1 MPVSP
6 RSRLWS
12 CLEWGV
18 VLLLLV
24 GLAPTA
30 GAATIYVDSLFG
42 DDRLDGATPERV
54 TDLSGPVRTL
64 RRAMHLVETGDRV
77 VLANRGTPYEGGV
90 TLAGLRCSGTRFVPL
105 EIVGNGAT
113 LSGTRPIEPSAWR
126 RVTGDVWR
134 VTPIRKGWYQL
145 VQEGRAVP
153 EVAVPPGATELPPL
167 EEGTWC
173 PFQGAIYYRPPF
185 GFIPAELPLQLAD
198 EQTGITLLDVE
209 YVVIRDLTVQH
220 FRQDGIHLHD
230 RCHEVRLEN
239 VVCRENGRG
248 GIVVRGTS
256 HVRLSG
262 VTLAGNRVESL
273 LVEGLATAD
282 VEGGEFDRAP
292 TVRPF
297 SPTAGGGN

>member
-6 RSRLWS
+6 RLRLWK
-12 CLEWGV
+12 CLAWGA
-18 VLLLLV
+18 VLLLPA

-30 GAATIYVDSLFG
+30 GAATIYVDSLLG
-42 DDRLDGATPERV
+42 DDRLDGITPERV
-54 TDLSGPVRTL
+54 SERSGPVRTL
-64 RRAMHLVETGDRV
+64 RRAMHLVESGDRV

-90 TLAGLRCSGTRFVPL
+90 TLAGPRCSGTRFVPL

-113 LSGTRPIEPSAWR
+113 LSGARPIEPSSWR

-134 VTPIRKGWYQL
+134 VTPIRKGWFQL

-153 EVAVPPGATELPPL
+153 EVPVPPGATELPPL

-173 PFQGAIYYRPPF
+173 PFQGAVYYRPPF
-185 GFIPAELPLQLAD
+185 GSIPAELPLHLAD

-209 YVVIRDLTVQH
+209 FVVIRDLTLVH
-220 FRQDGIHLHD
+220 FRQDGIHLQD
-230 RCHEVRLEN
+230 RCREVRLEN
-239 VVCRENGRG
+239 VVCRENGRC

-256 HVRLSG
+256 HAFLSG
-262 VTLAGNRVESL
+262 VTLQGNRVESL

-282 VEGGEFDRAP
+282 VDGGAFDRAP
-292 TVRPF
+292 TVRPLA
-297 SPTAGGGN
+297 PTAAGN